1 MAPRRLLS
9 LLHQSRSPLSGYP
22 RRLIRDSARIA
33 PPGAIFDRKRRA
45 SYWPLGQWAIAN
57 FARHDDWPSPHEQF
71 ARSLGKSPRRSDR
84 SLDMLDYG
92 PIEHFPRYLLT
103 IAHCGHAW
111 AANPIPRHPCRPGE
125 ETGVEATTE
134 ESRERKPWGSSSH
147 SRWSM
152 NSDGCS
158 SDNQPS
164 RHNFGFG
171 FASACRYER
180 LDCH

>member
-1 MAPRRLLS
+1 VQLS
-9 LLHQSRSPLSGYP
+9 LLNQSRSPLSGYP

-111 AANPIPRHPCRPGE
+111 AANPIPRPPAAAARKLELRRQLKNPE
-125 ETGVEATTE
+125 SESLGVLLVTQGGA
-134 ESRERKPWGSSSH
+134 
-147 SRWSM
+147 
-152 NSDGCS
+152 
-158 SDNQPS
+158 
-164 RHNFGFG
+164 
-171 FASACRYER
+171 
-180 LDCH
+180 